1 MGLFDLLR
9 GLVPGAAQLLA
20 RNAWMASANPPP
32 SWFLASPGDDAP
44 DLSGP
49 MPLPD
54 RSDGPEPGGPMLLRD
69 WSEPSFDDI
78 HAQLLAGMNSRIGP
92 EHLAL
97 NPDNW
102 MPTTF
107 GSAISSPP
115 ARGSNA
121 SPYLSYPDPLQPLS
135 ALAVGATPFQNR
147 RDDASEDGLPA
158 TPQRP
163 TASDAPIVGASVAA
177 PAVPFLSG
185 VSLAD
190 LLPAAGA
197 GLPLPLLAGLGTLFY
212 PSSTASDDTCENGR
226 CNSVFNEEKPSE
238 SPPANTGEDAASA
251 DGDATTR
258 EGAPFSWI
266 HKKRYTNNDRLKAD
280 HEEATGETWPTDPDT
295 GRDMQVSHEIP
306 LADGGPD
313 HVSNIR
319 PRTQQEHIELHK
331 ENGDFARWAKRKG
344 QGP

>member
-9 GLVPGAAQLLA
+9 GFVPAAAQQLA
-20 RNAWMASANPPP
+20 RNTWMASSNAPSPWHLAPP
-32 SWFLASPGDDAP
+32 GNDTP

-54 RSDGPEPGGPMLLRD
+54 RSDGPGPIGPMLLPD

-78 HAQLLAGMNSRIGP
+78 HEQLLAGMNSRIGP

-102 MPTTF
+102 APTTF
-107 GSAISSPP
+107 GSAISSPV
-115 ARGSNA
+115 ARGPDA

-135 ALAVGATPFQNR
+135 ALAVGATPSQNR
-147 RDDASEDGLPA
+147 QDDASDGLPA

-197 GLPLPLLAGLGTLFY
+197 GLSLPLLAGLGTLFY

-226 CNSVFNEEKPSE
+226 CNAVFNEENPAEPQSGSSE
-238 SPPANTGEDAASA
+238 EDVDSPK
-251 DGDATTR
+251 GDATTK
-258 EGAPFSWI
+258 EDAPFSWA
-266 HKKRYTNNDRLKAD
+266 HKKRYTNNDRLKAK
-280 HEEATGETWPTDPDT
+280 HEETTGEVWPIDPDT
-295 GRDMQVSHEIP
+295 GREP
-306 LADGGPD
+306 
-313 HVSNIR
+313 
-319 PRTQQEHIELHK
+319 
-331 ENGDFARWAKRKG
+331 
-344 QGP
+344 